1 MLINVIILQF
11 YHRIINIYASLLEN
25 RKQNQTYRHVIIAV
39 GFVLNI
45 SRNLQLH
52 NQSV

>member
-25 RKQNQTYRHVIIAV
+25 RKQKAMCLLLL
-39 GFVLNI
+39 GSF
-45 SRNLQLH
+45 
-52 NQSV
+52 